1 MIGRMYNNFG
11 ICSTAIGICLAE
23 SQKMKVS
30 SALLIMPIISNQEL
44 LSYISNARTN
54 FESIEQLIIR
64 KPICFANFNARFY
77 DSLSVTINAIQ
88 FLNETNYI
96 KLENESLLSIKKMDF
111 HKDMGNRAYKIYKAR
126 MNINK
131 LIQTDLSSI
140 YRNLRIEL

>member
-11 ICSTAIGICLAE
+11 ICSTAIGFCLAE
-23 SQKMKVS
+23 SKKMKVS

-44 LSYISNARTN
+44 LSYISNAKTN

-96 KLENESLLSIKKMDF
+96 KLENGYLLCMKKMEF
-111 HKDMGNRAYKIYKAR
+111 HKSMGKRANKIYRAR
-126 MNINK
+126 VNINK
-131 LIQTDLSSI
+131 LIHADLSSI